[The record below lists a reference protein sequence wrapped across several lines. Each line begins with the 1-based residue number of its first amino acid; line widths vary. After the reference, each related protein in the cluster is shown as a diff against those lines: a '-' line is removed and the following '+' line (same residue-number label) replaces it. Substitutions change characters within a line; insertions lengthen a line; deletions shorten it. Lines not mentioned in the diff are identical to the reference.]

1 MKRKSFILLLIVS
14 VFLLTS
20 CTKNYYENKGDK
32 YFDAQDYENAEKYY
46 LKALEKEADSHTYIK
61 LADLHRNNHQYDKEG
76 NTILKGMMELD
87 DPIDLNIRFSQYQT
101 LVGDADKAQISLLHL
116 LYQKFDEELF
126 KEIIK
131 IYLENRHITTIDYYY
146 NEFKDQ
152 IKDLETKI
160 LAYKA
165 VGPDEN
171 LKEELEKELLDSNDI
186 KAYKALIERAYDY
199 HEYEKVEELLPHLES
214 MDGELEFYK
223 IYSQLL
229 AMKDLFIMNKQIG
242 HFINMDYKDLVVIY
256 KNIDNPSHIYLTLM
270 DGKTGEIVIDK
281 IMEDFYPD
289 FIDLDVYET
298 KDELDQLAMTS
309 YYGASASSGKKFSIY
324 EFSKDDFKE
333 IEPNFESDLEIK
345 LLEEFKIQVESKNL
359 NKRYIIEIP
368 KAHRLAYIEDGQY
381 NEEGIPNA
389 DNGPRT
395 YGDGYSLRYRGD
407 YKDTISVITGF
418 GGTYSYSAERLGYI
432 DELYN
437 EIDGSFKCT
446 AFKIKDIEGMV
457 RESEFIEGV
466 QVITLSE
473 PEQEKE
479 ETETEK
485 IHYPERLIEDD
496 YKLRIGDKTIF
507 VDNNIDYIT
516 KLLGSGEV
524 ELIEHI
530 NEDVSMYEYKI
541 DGLTILYM
549 EKDGPTG
556 KQQFNDTI
564 LVDKPG
570 IKTIRGLEVG
580 IDEERLEKL
589 YGLKN
594 LFYEDENESI
604 YLYQEDGYTI
614 HMDLYV
620 VVDKKDKRVIRFNYS
635 TNL

>member
-368 KAHRLAYIEDGQY
+368 KTHRLAYIEDGQY